1 MTADDVV
8 EVMARAYHDTQR
20 GEQSASWDELVSAHA
35 DSPETLGY
43 RYLEMTRNKTRA
55 AIRALHE
62 RGGLVVGKMPGEA
75 IDWRFHNMWLSGHN
89 AALAAVR
96 ANAVEVEGV

>member
-1 MTADDVV
+1 MSDVV
-8 EVMARAYHDTQR
+8 EAMALALCKTGLGGKKCPCAENGRFECANEYPGDMARA
-20 GEQSASWDELVSAHA
+20 AIHA
-35 DSPETLGY
+35 VT
-43 RYLEMTRNKTRA
+43 
-55 AIRALHE
+55 E

-96 ANAVEVEGV
+96 ANAVEVEP

>member
-8 EVMARAYHDTQR
+8 EVMARGGGLIDAMAEAAY
-20 GEQSASWDELVSAHA
+20 GAMGFVVPWDSLVPQVKAKW
-35 DSPETLGY
+35 
-43 RYLEMTRNKTRA
+43 RRA
-55 AIRALHE
+55 QLDAIRALHE

>member
-1 MTADDVV
+1 MSDVV
-8 EVMARAYHDTQR
+8 EAMARAFA
-20 GEQSASWDELVSAHA
+20 EN
-35 DSPETLGY
+35 SPC
-43 RYLEMTRNKTRA
+43 EMTKAQAISATRA

-96 ANAVEVEGV
+96 ANAVKVEGV